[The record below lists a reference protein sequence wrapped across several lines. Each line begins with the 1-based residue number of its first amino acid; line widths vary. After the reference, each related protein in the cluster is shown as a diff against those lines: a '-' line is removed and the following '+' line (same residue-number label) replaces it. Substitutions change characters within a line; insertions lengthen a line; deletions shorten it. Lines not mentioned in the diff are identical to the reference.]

1 MQILK
6 PLLKCFSSLYN
17 LEIESLLFLIKSYQT
32 WKKRQK
38 VFLTFEF
45 SKSIC
50 LKMKLRT
57 KTFLHYLFIFRVEL
71 PSLRLYHQ

>member
-17 LEIESLLFLIKSYQT
+17 LEIESLLFLIKSYQA

-45 SKSIC
+45 SKSTKEFPWSKC
-50 LKMKLRT
+50 DRCKLFCAMT
-57 KTFLHYLFIFRVEL
+57 IVLIDWI
-71 PSLRLYHQ
+71 